1 MRIRVI
7 RCSTTFTCPR
17 CPLEYKSLA
26 WPTVVGCCGSDSN
39 PRISCGIQTVFMVF
53 CSLNRTHNSQTS
65 NLAKEFHLALFEAS
79 PGPVFAARFVRCS
92 SYADE
97 LTVHGNKGRRWDVHP
112 VSA

>member
-1 MRIRVI
+1 MADSGRMLRFGLK
-7 RCSTTFTCPR
+7 STNQ
-17 CPLEYKSLA
+17 L
-26 WPTVVGCCGSDSN
+26 WNSDCLHGVLLREPN
-39 PRISCGIQTVFMVF
+39 LC
-53 CSLNRTHNSQTS
+53 QTS